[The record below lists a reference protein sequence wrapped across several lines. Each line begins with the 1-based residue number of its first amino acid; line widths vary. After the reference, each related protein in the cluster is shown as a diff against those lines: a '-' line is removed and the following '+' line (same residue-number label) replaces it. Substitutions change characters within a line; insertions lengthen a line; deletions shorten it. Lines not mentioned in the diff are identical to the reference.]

1 MCNGLTPM
9 SAESKRKARCTS
21 QKKEKAN
28 GVERTV
34 VVDLEN
40 RSSHVAT
47 EEEMAQG
54 RFFKD
59 YDEYVATNGEP
70 NVRQKK
76 MFS

>member
-1 MCNGLTPM
+1 
-9 SAESKRKARCTS
+9 
-21 QKKEKAN
+21 
-28 GVERTV
+28 VERTV